1 MIATDNAKEIVL
13 ECVKALQNQDFQ
25 RARELVDNDFSFDG
39 VLGSVH
45 GADNYFRQMEKL
57 RFKYNVK
64 KVFADGTDV
73 CLLSD
78 IVMEGKSVFTCSW
91 YRVDGRKIRS
101 LRVVFDPRPVLEAA
115 PAPAG

>member
-1 MIATDNAKEIVL
+1 MIATNNSREIVL
-13 ECVKALQNQDFQ
+13 ECVKALQNQDFK

-45 GADNYFRQMEKL
+45 GADSYFHQMEKL

-64 KVFADGTDV
+64 KVFADESDV

-78 IVMEGKSVFTCSW
+78 ISMDGKSVFTCSW
-91 YRVDGRKIRS
+91 YKVDGGKIRS

-115 PAPAG
+115 PAPAQ